1 MHAWKGLRAKKGF
14 SLNFYFILELD
25 ANSKRVWIQYDKMAL
40 LCSMPNVPFSLLL
53 LSLLLFYEAL
63 DEILASLLACGIRF
77 RMKTGIVE

>member
-1 MHAWKGLRAKKGF
+1 
-14 SLNFYFILELD
+14 
-25 ANSKRVWIQYDKMAL
+25 MAL